1 MSSFRAKAM
10 RAVTSAWFRSV
21 NAEKADVHRMRTVW
35 HTLANT
41 LWTASGV
48 DVRRTGFAGMR
59 AEWLT
64 PQSPAQGKAMLYLHG
79 GAYVF
84 GNCATHRQLVS
95 YVARACGVR
104 ALVIEYRLAP
114 EHRFPAA
121 IDDSLAA
128 YRALREEGYAPGD
141 ILIAGDSAGG
151 GLVMALLLSLRDSG
165 EEMPAGGLLFSP
177 WLDLTA
183 SGESMTT
190 RAQRDPW
197 FKPPDMPIIAS
208 YYCEEDEYR
217 NPLVSPVFADV
228 SGLPPIYI
236 QVGDDEILLSDSTR
250 IADNIKA
257 AGGEVTLEIWPD
269 MFHVFQVFVHQMPES
284 RAAIDQL
291 APFVKSRLG
300 ISAASEA

>member
-10 RAVTSAWFRSV
+10 RAVTGAWFRSV
-21 NAEKADVHRMRTVW
+21 NAQKADVHRMRTVW
-35 HTLANT
+35 HALANT

-48 DVRRTGFAGMR
+48 DVRRTDFAGMR

-64 PQSPAQGKAMLYLHG
+64 PQAPARGKAMLYLHG

-84 GNCATHRQLVS
+84 GNCTTHRQLVS
-95 YVARACGVR
+95 YVARACNVR

-114 EHRFPAA
+114 EHSFPAA
-121 IDDSLAA
+121 IEDSLAA
-128 YRALREEGYAPGD
+128 YRALRDEGYGPGD
-141 ILIAGDSAGG
+141 IILGGDSAGG
-151 GLVMALLLSLRDSG
+151 GLVMALLLSLRDAG
-165 EEMPAGGLLFSP
+165 EELPAGAVMLSP

-190 RAQRDPW
+190 RAKRDPW

-217 NPLVSPVFADV
+217 HPLVSPVYADV
-228 SGLPPIYI
+228 KGLPPIYI
-236 QVGDDEILLSDSTR
+236 QVGDDEILLSDSIR
-250 IADNIKA
+250 IAEKLET

-284 RAAIDQL
+284 REAIDKF

-300 ISAASEA
+300 IAGSSEA

>member
-48 DVRRTGFAGMR
+48 DVRRTEFAGMR

-64 PQSPAQGKAMLYLHG
+64 PQSPAAGKVMLYLHG

-121 IDDSLAA
+121 IEDSLAA

-141 ILIAGDSAGG
+141 ILVAGDSAGG
-151 GLVMALLLSLRDSG
+151 GLVMALLLSLRDGG
-165 EEMPAGGLLFSP
+165 EAMPAGGLLFSP

-208 YYCEEDEYR
+208 YYCEQDEYR

-250 IADNIKA
+250 IADHIEA
-257 AGGEVTLEIWPD
+257 AGGEVTLEVWPD

>member
-10 RAVTSAWFRSV
+10 RAITGAWFRSV
-21 NAEKADVHRMRTVW
+21 NAEKADVHRMRRVW
-35 HTLANT
+35 HGLANT

-48 DVRRTGFAGMR
+48 DVRRTDFAGMR

-64 PQSPAQGKAMLYLHG
+64 PQAPARGKAMLYLHG

-95 YVARACGVR
+95 YIARSCGVR

-114 EHRFPAA
+114 ENPFPAA
-121 IDDSLAA
+121 IEDSLAA
-128 YRALREEGYAPGD
+128 YRALRDEGYGPGD
-141 ILIAGDSAGG
+141 IVVAGDSAGG
-151 GLVMALLLSLRDSG
+151 GLVMALLLSLRDAG
-165 EEMPAGGLLFSP
+165 EEMPAGAVMFSP

-190 RAQRDPW
+190 RAKRDPW

-208 YYCEEDEYR
+208 YYCEEEEYR
-217 NPLVSPVFADV
+217 NPLVSAVFADV
-228 SGLPPIYI
+228 QGLPPIHI

-250 IADNIKA
+250 IAEKIEA
-257 AGGEVTLEIWPD
+257 AGGEVTLDVWPQ

-284 RAAIDQL
+284 REAIGKLVPYVRSWLHIGGSSD
-291 APFVKSRLG
+291 S
-300 ISAASEA
+300 

>member
-1 MSSFRAKAM
+1 MSSLRAKAM

-21 NAEKADVHRMRTVW
+21 NAEKADVRRMRTVW
-35 HTLANT
+35 HALANT

-48 DVRRTGFAGMR
+48 DVRRTEFAGMS

-64 PQSPAQGKAMLYLHG
+64 PQAPARGKAMLYLHG

-114 EHRFPAA
+114 EHPFPAA
-121 IDDSLAA
+121 IEDSLAA
-128 YRALREEGYAPGD
+128 YRALRDDGFAPGD
-141 ILIAGDSAGG
+141 IVLAGDSAGG
-151 GLVMALLLSLRDSG
+151 GLVMALLLSLRDAG
-165 EEMPAGGLLFSP
+165 EQMPAGAVMFSP

-190 RAQRDPW
+190 RARRDPW

-208 YYCEEDEYR
+208 YYCKEDDYR

-228 SGLPPIYI
+228 HGLPPVYI

-250 IADNIKA
+250 IADKIDA
-257 AGGEVTLEIWPD
+257 AGGDVTLEVWPN

-284 RAAIDQL
+284 REAIDKL
-291 APFVKSRLG
+291 VPFVTSRLG
-300 ISAASEA
+300 IAAVSEA

>member
-1 MSSFRAKAM
+1 MSSFRAKAV
-10 RAVTSAWFRSV
+10 RAVTGAWFRSV
-21 NAEKADVHRMRTVW
+21 NAERADVQRMRTVW

-48 DVRRTGFAGMR
+48 NVRRAEFAGLR

-64 PQSPAQGKAMLYLHG
+64 PEAPATGKVILYLHG

-114 EHRFPAA
+114 ENPFPAA
-121 IDDSLAA
+121 VEDALVA
-128 YRALREEGYAPGD
+128 YRALRDEGYAAGD
-141 ILIAGDSAGG
+141 IILAGDSAGG
-151 GLVMALLLSLRDSG
+151 GLVMALLLSLRDAG
-165 EEMPAGGLLFSP
+165 EEMPAGAVLLSP

-190 RAQRDPW
+190 RARRDPW

-208 YYCEEDEYR
+208 YYCEENDYR
-217 NPLVSPVFADV
+217 NPLVSAVYADV
-228 SGLPPIYI
+228 AGLPPIYI

-250 IADNIKA
+250 IAAKIEA
-257 AGGEVTLEIWPD
+257 AGGAVTLEVWPR

-284 RAAIDQL
+284 REAIAKL
-291 APFVKSRLG
+291 VPFVQSRLG
-300 ISAASEA
+300 VAASL

>member
-48 DVRRTGFAGMR
+48 DVRRTEFAGMR

-64 PQSPAQGKAMLYLHG
+64 PQAPARRKVMLYLHG

-95 YVARACGVR
+95 YIARACGVR

-121 IDDSLAA
+121 IEDSLAA
-128 YRALREEGYAPGD
+128 YRALREEGYAPAD
-141 ILIAGDSAGG
+141 ILVAGDSAGG
-151 GLVMALLLSLRDSG
+151 GLVMALLLSLRDAG

-190 RAQRDPW
+190 RAKRDPW

-208 YYCEEDEYR
+208 YYCESDEYR

-228 SGLPPIYI
+228 AGLPPIYI

-250 IADNIKA
+250 IAENIEA
-257 AGGEVTLEIWPD
+257 AGGDVTLEVWPD

-284 RAAIDQL
+284 REAIEQL
-291 APFVKSRLG
+291 APFVTARLG
-300 ISAASEA
+300 IAAASEA

>member
-10 RAVTSAWFRSV
+10 RPVTSAWFRSV

-128 YRALREEGYAPGD
+128 YRALREKGYAPGD

>member
-1 MSSFRAKAM
+1 MSSFRAKAV
-10 RAVTSAWFRSV
+10 RAVTGAWFRSV
-21 NAEKADVHRMRTVW
+21 NAERADVQRMRTVW
-35 HTLANT
+35 HSLANT

-48 DVRRTGFAGMR
+48 DVGRTTFAGMR

-64 PQSPAQGKAMLYLHG
+64 PGSPAPRKAILYLHG

-114 EHRFPAA
+114 ENPYPAA
-121 IDDSLAA
+121 VEDALTA
-128 YRALREEGYAPGD
+128 YRTLRNDGYAPGD
-141 ILIAGDSAGG
+141 IMIAGDSAGG
-151 GLVMALLLSLRDSG
+151 GLTMALLLSLRDAG
-165 EEMPAGGLLFSP
+165 EALPAGAVLLSP

-190 RAQRDPW
+190 RARRDPW

-208 YYCEEDEYR
+208 YYCEEKDYR
-217 NPLVSPVFADV
+217 NPLVSAVYADV
-228 SGLPPIYI
+228 AGLPPIYI

-250 IADNIKA
+250 IAEKIEA
-257 AGGEVTLEIWPD
+257 AGGEVTLEVWPR

-284 RAAIDQL
+284 REAIAKL
-291 APFVKSRLG
+291 VPFVQSRLG
-300 ISAASEA
+300 IAGASI

>member
-1 MSSFRAKAM
+1 MSSLRAKAV
-10 RAVTSAWFRSV
+10 RTVTGAWFRTV
-21 NAEKADVHRMRTVW
+21 NAEKANVRSMRRVW
-35 HTLANT
+35 HSLANA

-48 DVRRTGFAGMR
+48 DVRRAHVAGMH

-64 PQSPAQGKAMLYLHG
+64 PEAPAARKVILYLHG

-84 GNCATHRQLVS
+84 GNCTTHRQLVS
-95 YVARACGVR
+95 YIARSCGVR

-114 EHRFPAA
+114 ENPFPAA
-121 IDDSLAA
+121 IEDSLAA
-128 YRALREEGYAPGD
+128 YRALLEEGYAAD
-141 ILIAGDSAGG
+141 EIVLMGDSAGG
-151 GLVMALLLSLRDSG
+151 GLVMALLLSLRNAG
-165 EEMPAGGLLFSP
+165 EEMPAGAVMFSP

-190 RAQRDPW
+190 RERRDPW

-208 YYCEEDEYR
+208 YYCAQDDYT

-228 SGLPPIYI
+228 SGLPPVYI

-250 IADNIKA
+250 IAENIEA
-257 AGGEVTLEIWPD
+257 AGGEVTLEVWPG

-284 RAAIDQL
+284 REAIAKL
-291 APFVKSRLG
+291 VPFVQSRLG
-300 ISAASEA
+300 ITGANS

>member
-1 MSSFRAKAM
+1 MSSLRAKAM

-35 HTLANT
+35 HALANT
-41 LWTASGV
+41 LWTARGV
-48 DVRRTGFAGMR
+48 DVRRTEFAGMR
-59 AEWLT
+59 SEWHT
-64 PQSPAQGKAMLYLHG
+64 PPAPAAGKVMLYLHG

-95 YVARACGVR
+95 YIARACGVS

-114 EHRFPAA
+114 EHPFPAA
-121 IDDSLAA
+121 IEDSLAA
-128 YRALREEGYAPGD
+128 YRALRDEGYAPGD
-141 ILIAGDSAGG
+141 ILVAGDSAGG
-151 GLVMALLLSLRDSG
+151 GLVMALLLSLREAG
-165 EEMPAGGLLFSP
+165 EEMPAGGLMFSP

-190 RAQRDPW
+190 RAKRDPW

-208 YYCEEDEYR
+208 YYCKEEEYR
-217 NPLVSPVFADV
+217 DPLVSPVFADV
-228 SGLPPIYI
+228 SGLPPVYI

-250 IADNIKA
+250 IAENIEA
-257 AGGEVTLEIWPD
+257 AGGDATLEIWPD

-284 RAAIDQL
+284 REAIDKL
-291 APFVKSRLG
+291 VPFVQSRLG
-300 ISAASEA
+300 LAELSEA

>member
-1 MSSFRAKAM
+1 MSSLRAKAV
-10 RAVTSAWFRSV
+10 RAVTGAWFRSV
-21 NAEKADVHRMRTVW
+21 NAEKADVQRMRTVW
-35 HTLANT
+35 HSLANT

-48 DVRRTGFAGMR
+48 DVRRTEFAGMR

-64 PQSPAQGKAMLYLHG
+64 PPAPATRKAILYLHG

-84 GNCATHRQLVS
+84 GNCTTHRQLVS

-114 EHRFPAA
+114 ENPFPAA
-121 IDDSLAA
+121 IEDSLAA
-128 YRALREEGYAPGD
+128 YRALRDDGYAPGD
-141 ILIAGDSAGG
+141 ILVAGDSAGG
-151 GLVMALLLSLRDSG
+151 GLVMALLLSLRDAG
-165 EEMPAGGLLFSP
+165 EEMPSGAVLLSP

-208 YYCEEDEYR
+208 YYCAESDYR
-217 NPLVSPVFADV
+217 NPLVSPVYADV
-228 SGLPPIYI
+228 AGLPPICI

-250 IADNIKA
+250 IADKIRA
-257 AGGEVTLEIWPD
+257 AGGDVTLDVWPG

-284 RAAIDQL
+284 RKAIGKL
-291 APFVKSRLG
+291 VPFVRGRLG
-300 ISAASEA
+300 IGAGSET

>member
-1 MSSFRAKAM
+1 MSSFRAKAV
-10 RAVTSAWFRSV
+10 RAVTGAWFRSV
-21 NAEKADVHRMRTVW
+21 NAERADVQRMRTVW

-48 DVRRTGFAGMR
+48 NVRRAEFAGMR

-64 PQSPAQGKAMLYLHG
+64 PEAPATGKVILYLHG

-114 EHRFPAA
+114 ENPFPAA
-121 IDDSLAA
+121 VEDALVA
-128 YRALREEGYAPGD
+128 YRALRDEGYAAGD
-141 ILIAGDSAGG
+141 IILAGDSAGG
-151 GLVMALLLSLRDSG
+151 GLVMALLLSLRDAG
-165 EEMPAGGLLFSP
+165 EEMPAGAVLLSP

-190 RAQRDPW
+190 RARRDPW

-208 YYCEEDEYR
+208 YYCEENDYR
-217 NPLVSPVFADV
+217 NPLVSAVYADV
-228 SGLPPIYI
+228 AGLPPIYI

-250 IADNIKA
+250 IAAKIEA
-257 AGGEVTLEIWPD
+257 AGGAVTLEVWPR

-284 RAAIDQL
+284 REAIAKL
-291 APFVKSRLG
+291 VPFVQSRLG
-300 ISAASEA
+300 VAASL

>member
-10 RAVTSAWFRSV
+10 RAVTGAWFRSV
-21 NAEKADVHRMRTVW
+21 NAQKADVHRMRTVW
-35 HTLANT
+35 HALANT

-48 DVRRTGFAGMR
+48 DVRRTDFAGMR

-64 PQSPAQGKAMLYLHG
+64 PQAPARGKAMLYLHG

-95 YVARACGVR
+95 YVARACNVR

-114 EHRFPAA
+114 EHPFPAA
-121 IDDSLAA
+121 IEDSLAA
-128 YRALREEGYAPGD
+128 YRALRDEGYGPGD
-141 ILIAGDSAGG
+141 IVLAGDSAGG
-151 GLVMALLLSLRDSG
+151 GLVMALLLSLRDAG
-165 EEMPAGGLLFSP
+165 EQMPAGAVMLSP

-190 RAQRDPW
+190 RAKRDPW

-217 NPLVSPVFADV
+217 NPLVSAVYADV
-228 SGLPPIYI
+228 AGLPPIYI

-250 IADNIKA
+250 IAEKLEA

-284 RAAIDQL
+284 REAIDKFV
-291 APFVKSRLG
+291 PFVRSRLG
-300 ISAASEA
+300 IPESSEA

>member
-1 MSSFRAKAM
+1 MTSFRAKVM
-10 RAVTSAWFRSV
+10 RAVTGAWFRSV
-21 NAEKADVHRMRTVW
+21 NAEKADVHRMRKTW
-35 HTLANT
+35 HGLANT

-48 DVRRTGFAGMR
+48 DVRRAEFAGMP

-64 PQSPAQGKAMLYLHG
+64 PLAPARRKAILYLHG

-121 IDDSLAA
+121 IEDSLAA
-128 YRALREEGYAPGD
+128 YRALRNDGYAPGD
-141 ILIAGDSAGG
+141 ILVAGDSAGG
-151 GLVMALLLSLRDSG
+151 GLVMALLLSLRDAG
-165 EEMPAGGLLFSP
+165 EEPPAGGLMFSP

-190 RAQRDPW
+190 RANKDPW
-197 FKPPDMPIIAS
+197 FKPTDMPIIAS
-208 YYCEEDEYR
+208 YYCEEGEYR

-228 SGLPPIYI
+228 TGLPPIFI

-250 IADNIKA
+250 VAENIAA
-257 AGGEVTLEIWPD
+257 AGGEVTLKVWPG

-284 RAAIDQL
+284 RKAIQQFV
-291 APFVKSRLG
+291 PFVRSRLG
-300 ISAASEA
+300 LAAASEA

>member
-10 RAVTSAWFRSV
+10 RAITGAWFRSV
-21 NAEKADVHRMRTVW
+21 NAEKADVHRMRRVW
-35 HTLANT
+35 HGLANT

-48 DVRRTGFAGMR
+48 DVRRTDFAGMP

-64 PQSPAQGKAMLYLHG
+64 PQAPARGKAMLYLHG

-95 YVARACGVR
+95 YIARSCGVR

-114 EHRFPAA
+114 ENPFPAA
-121 IDDSLAA
+121 IEDSLAA
-128 YRALREEGYAPGD
+128 YRALRDEGYGPGD
-141 ILIAGDSAGG
+141 IVVAGDSAGG
-151 GLVMALLLSLRDSG
+151 GLVMALLLSLRDAG
-165 EEMPAGGLLFSP
+165 EEMPAGAVMFSP

-190 RAQRDPW
+190 RAKRDPW

-208 YYCEEDEYR
+208 YYCEEEEYR
-217 NPLVSPVFADV
+217 NPLVSAVFADV
-228 SGLPPIYI
+228 QGLPPIHI

-250 IADNIKA
+250 IAEKIEA
-257 AGGEVTLEIWPD
+257 AGGEVTLDVWPQ

-284 RAAIDQL
+284 REAIGKLVPYVRSWLHIGGSSD
-291 APFVKSRLG
+291 S
-300 ISAASEA
+300 

>member
-1 MSSFRAKAM
+1 MSSFRAKMM

-48 DVRRTGFAGMR
+48 DVRRTEFAGMP

-64 PQSPAQGKAMLYLHG
+64 PRLAASGKAMLYLHG

-95 YVARACGVR
+95 YIARACGVR

-121 IDDSLAA
+121 IEDSLAA
-128 YRALREEGYAPGD
+128 YRALRDEGYAPGD
-141 ILIAGDSAGG
+141 ILVAGDSAGG
-151 GLVMALLLSLRDSG
+151 GLVMALLLSLRDAG
-165 EEMPAGGLLFSP
+165 EELPAGGLMFSP

-190 RAQRDPW
+190 RAKRDPW
-197 FKPPDMPIIAS
+197 FRPPDMPIIAS
-208 YYCEEDEYR
+208 YYCEEAQYR
-217 NPLVSPVFADV
+217 NPLVSAVFADV

-250 IADNIKA
+250 IAERIEA

-284 RAAIDQL
+284 REAIDKL
-291 APFVKSRLG
+291 APFVKSRLRIAG
-300 ISAASEA
+300 LSES